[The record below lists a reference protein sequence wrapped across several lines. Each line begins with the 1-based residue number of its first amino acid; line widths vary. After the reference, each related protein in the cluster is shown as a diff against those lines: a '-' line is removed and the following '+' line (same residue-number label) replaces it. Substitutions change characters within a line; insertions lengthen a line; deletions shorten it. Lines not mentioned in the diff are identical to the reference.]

1 VYGLLI
7 RLLCTVSECQPA
19 IPVLSICTCECVE
32 AKRRAAKQNIKEAM
46 ASQDIDSLKRAIAD
60 GSGVLN
66 ESELAQAKKLLDFL
80 KISQGRIM
88 SVYILFVNL

>member
-1 VYGLLI
+1 
-7 RLLCTVSECQPA
+7 
-19 IPVLSICTCECVE
+19 
-32 AKRRAAKQNIKEAM
+32 M
-46 ASQDIDSLKRAIAD
+46 ASQDIDNLKRAIAD